1 MPYSQDAHNPLVSSL
16 LSTLSYGRMI
26 IGNFLATFYPEM
38 TMPIAD
44 LSGKVA
50 IITGANSGIGLETA
64 RALAGMGAQVVL
76 ACRNKSKGE
85 EAKKQIIESTGNLN
99 IELEIL
105 DCASFANVH
114 AFLARWKK
122 RESRKV
128 DILINNAGEWA
139 FLCMIPKYRLS
150 YRHNI
155 HLKEGS
161 AIQLLSLKIYT
172 SKLTKP
178 TTCPMFLLT
187 YGLLNAGCMAPNGRI
202 ISVSSIAY
210 YMSDPLNRDKLDN
223 RDILA
228 RFNNQVRPKFSLNET
243 GPLYRRSKAA
253 QVMWS
258 MALQRRLSKVEGWK
272 GITVHSCHPGL
283 VKTAIWSQP
292 TASIF
297 GISNKQGAINAVWLA
312 VAPEPASH
320 GMEGLFWD
328 RMEWRWVKPWI
339 LDVSCRT
346 SCGMYGARKQM
357 HYLYKLDEL

>member
-1 MPYSQDAHNPLVSSL
+1 
-16 LSTLSYGRMI
+16 
-26 IGNFLATFYPEM
+26 M

-128 DILINNAGEWA
+128 DILINNAGGFCDSVAVTED
-139 FLCMIPKYRLS
+139 IHEQTYQTNHLS
-150 YRHNI
+150 HV
-155 HLKEGS
+155 
-161 AIQLLSLKIYT
+161 
-172 SKLTKP
+172 
-178 TTCPMFLLT
+178 LLT
-187 YGLLNAGCMAPNGRI
+187 HGLLNAGCMAPNGRI

-283 VKTAIWSQP
+283 VKTTIWSQP
-292 TASIF
+292 TGIGEMFDMDSMMLKLQASIF
-297 GISNKQGAINAVWLA
+297 GISNKQGAINTVWLA
-312 VAPEPASH
+312 VAPEPASP

-328 RMEWRWVKPWI
+328 RMEWKWVKPWS
-339 LDVSCRT
+339 LDVRL
-346 SCGMYGARKQM
+346 Q
-357 HYLYKLDEL
+357 DELWDVWCKETDAPLL